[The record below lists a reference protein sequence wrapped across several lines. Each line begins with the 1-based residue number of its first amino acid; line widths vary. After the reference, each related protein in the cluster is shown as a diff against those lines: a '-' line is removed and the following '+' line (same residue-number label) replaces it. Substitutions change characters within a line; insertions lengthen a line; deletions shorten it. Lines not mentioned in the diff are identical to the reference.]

1 MPLPRYDPALRLARL
16 AKLCGA
22 LLLLLLAVS
31 LAGAAP
37 GAREAPRRVLMLHAF
52 NYTFPATSVIA
63 DAARRRFAERS
74 PNKIEIDADF
84 LDLARVSDPGHAAR
98 MATFLRDK
106 YAATPPQVVMTL
118 GSAALP
124 FIVEHRDAFAP
135 KVPVVFTSVAPQNYV
150 ALRPPPDVTGIITE
164 FDLNKTL
171 ELAERLQPDSRRLF
185 VIAGSGATD
194 RRWHSVASNVIEN
207 RERKFETTYL
217 FGLPYDQIV
226 EELKRVPRDAIVII
240 LTVFADGTGKT
251 FVPAEVAATLAP
263 ISPAPVYA
271 PYDTYL
277 GGGIVGGFMETFE
290 SVGVA
295 AADLVL
301 EILSGKDPATLPPQK
316 NPGQAYRVDFRAMQ
330 RWGLDESRLPAGT
343 LVLHKPPNLWDQHHE
358 LILAALLI
366 VAVQTAFLVALVVQ
380 RRQRRVAEHLLHESE
395 ERMTFAAAAVNIGLW
410 QFDLGTNELWATDH
424 CRAMFGLGS
433 NVRLT
438 RDTFLAAVHPE
449 DRGLALSSL
458 REASTPGRSVIGDVR
473 IILPDGQVRWIRVRA
488 RSHSDGPGAP
498 SGVSGIFIDITEQK
512 EAEAEAA
519 LQRQEVTHLMRVSAL
534 GQLSGAIAHEINQPL
549 TAILSNAQAALHM
562 TGEDAPNMAEIRE
575 ALSDIIHEDNRAGE
589 VIERLRTLLK
599 KGEVTSEAV
608 DVNSIV
614 RSTTALLHSELI
626 NRRINVEI
634 DLAQSLPP
642 TSADPVQLQQVLL
655 NLMMNA
661 MDAMGSTPVPQRFVT
676 VSTRTT
682 RPGSVEVLVKDRGA
696 GFPEADEGR
705 LFQPF
710 YTTKVHGLGL
720 GLTICSTIAQAHG
733 GKLTLASDKTGGAVA
748 TLSLPAQE
756 MQIAAQ

>member
-1 MPLPRYDPALRLARL
+1 M
-16 AKLCGA
+16 
-22 LLLLLLAVS
+22 
-31 LAGAAP
+31 
-37 GAREAPRRVLMLHAF
+37 
-52 NYTFPATSVIA
+52 
-63 DAARRRFAERS
+63 
-74 PNKIEIDADF
+74 
-84 LDLARVSDPGHAAR
+84 
-98 MATFLRDK
+98 
-106 YAATPPQVVMTL
+106 
-118 GSAALP
+118 
-124 FIVEHRDAFAP
+124 
-135 KVPVVFTSVAPQNYV
+135 
-150 ALRPPPDVTGIITE
+150 
-164 FDLNKTL
+164 
-171 ELAERLQPDSRRLF
+171 
-185 VIAGSGATD
+185 
-194 RRWHSVASNVIEN
+194 
-207 RERKFETTYL
+207 
-217 FGLPYDQIV
+217 
-226 EELKRVPRDAIVII
+226 
-240 LTVFADGTGKT
+240 
-251 FVPAEVAATLAP
+251 
-263 ISPAPVYA
+263 
-271 PYDTYL
+271 
-277 GGGIVGGFMETFE
+277 
-290 SVGVA
+290 
-295 AADLVL
+295 
-301 EILSGKDPATLPPQK
+301 
-316 NPGQAYRVDFRAMQ
+316 
-330 RWGLDESRLPAGT
+330 
-343 LVLHKPPNLWDQHHE
+343 
-358 LILAALLI
+358 
-366 VAVQTAFLVALVVQ
+366 
-380 RRQRRVAEHLLHESE
+380 
-395 ERMTFAAAAVNIGLW
+395 NIGLW

-433 NVRLT
+433 DVRLT
-438 RDTFLAAVHPE
+438 RETFLAAVHPE
-449 DRGLALSSL
+449 DRELALSSL

-473 IILPDGQVRWIRVRA
+473 VILPDDQVRWIRVRA

-498 SGVSGIFIDITEQK
+498 SGVSGIFIDVTEQK

-562 TGEDAPNMAEIRE
+562 AGEDAPNMAEIRE

-626 NRRINVEI
+626 NRRINVEV

-682 RPGSVEVLVKDRGA
+682 RSGSVEVLVKDRGA

>member
-1 MPLPRYDPALRLARL
+1 
-16 AKLCGA
+16 
-22 LLLLLLAVS
+22 
-31 LAGAAP
+31 
-37 GAREAPRRVLMLHAF
+37 
-52 NYTFPATSVIA
+52 
-63 DAARRRFAERS
+63 
-74 PNKIEIDADF
+74 
-84 LDLARVSDPGHAAR
+84 
-98 MATFLRDK
+98 
-106 YAATPPQVVMTL
+106 
-118 GSAALP
+118 
-124 FIVEHRDAFAP
+124 
-135 KVPVVFTSVAPQNYV
+135 
-150 ALRPPPDVTGIITE
+150 
-164 FDLNKTL
+164 
-171 ELAERLQPDSRRLF
+171 
-185 VIAGSGATD
+185 
-194 RRWHSVASNVIEN
+194 
-207 RERKFETTYL
+207 
-217 FGLPYDQIV
+217 
-226 EELKRVPRDAIVII
+226 
-240 LTVFADGTGKT
+240 
-251 FVPAEVAATLAP
+251 
-263 ISPAPVYA
+263 
-271 PYDTYL
+271 
-277 GGGIVGGFMETFE
+277 METFE

-301 EILSGKDPATLPPQK
+301 EILSGKDPATLPPQT

-343 LVLHKPPNLWDQHHE
+343 LVLHKPPSLWDQHRD
-358 LILAALLI
+358 LILAVLLI
-366 VAVQTAFLVALVVQ
+366 FAVQTAFLVALVVQ
-380 RRQRRVAEHLLHESE
+380 RRQRRVAEHLLDESE
-395 ERMTFAAAAVNIGLW
+395 ERMTVRGRRREHRAVAVRPR
-410 QFDLGTNELWATDH
+410 TNELWATDH

-433 NVRLT
+433 DVRLT
-438 RDTFLAAVHPE
+438 RETFLAAVHPE
-449 DRGLALSSL
+449 DRELALSSL
-458 REASTPGRSVIGDVR
+458 REASRPGRSVIGDVR
-473 IILPDGQVRWIRVRA
+473 VILPDEQVRWVRVRA

-562 TGEDAPNMAEIRE
+562 AGEDAPNMAEIRE

-626 NRRINVEI
+626 NRRINVEV

-642 TSADPVQLQQVLL
+642 TSADAVQLQQVLL

-682 RPGSVEVLVKDRGA
+682 RPGSVEVLVRDRGA

-733 GKLTLASDKTGGAVA
+733 GKLTLASDNTGGAVA